1 MKGIFRYLWYT
12 NKKNIIIKLIFQ
24 FMVVLV
30 GNLTVILIKFFQ
42 VDDSELYTKLNIL
55 FAIII
60 LFFSIDV
67 YIQCYENLK
76 STRFDRYIAGTT
88 IGLTKLNDCLVIFDL
103 LFLIY
108 SFILGNVYLIQTNY
122 CSHERKKYEIQLFF
136 LTLLLVII
144 LKIVCVISMIL
155 FHNVKIAILTVLFL
169 NVIFMKFIIG
179 EKIIEYIW
187 NYKILTCLVVICFVI
202 LYNLEREKLMKFWKE
217 GL

>member
-1 MKGIFRYLWYT
+1 MEKGL
-12 NKKNIIIKLIFQ
+12 LI
-24 FMVVLV
+24 V

-60 LFFSIDV
+60 LFFSFDV

-136 LTLLLVII
+136 
-144 LKIVCVISMIL
+144 
-155 FHNVKIAILTVLFL
+155 
-169 NVIFMKFIIG
+169 
-179 EKIIEYIW
+179 
-187 NYKILTCLVVICFVI
+187 
-202 LYNLEREKLMKFWKE
+202 
-217 GL
+217 